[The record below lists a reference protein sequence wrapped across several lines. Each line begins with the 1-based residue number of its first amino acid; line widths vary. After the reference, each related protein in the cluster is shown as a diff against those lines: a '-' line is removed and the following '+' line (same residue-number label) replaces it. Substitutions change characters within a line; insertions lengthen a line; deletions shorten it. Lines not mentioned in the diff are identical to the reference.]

1 MQRIGT
7 FILFAGLYS
16 AAAIAQYA
24 DSYVQSRDHPA
35 IEYSK
40 GPVTDRVAAV
50 NRKLQDGTLQLKFN
64 GPSGYLRSALD
75 ALNVPVE
82 SQVAVFAQNS
92 SQGPLI
98 GMKNPRAVY
107 FADAVAIG
115 FVRGGKYLE
124 VATHDPRQGVIF
136 YTLDQTPTD
145 APQFKRDDQCLACH
159 LSWNTRGVPGL
170 FVVSMLTLPDDKN
183 AYASGFV
190 SNHTTSF
197 DMRWGGWYVTGNLGS
212 IRHMANVA
220 VSTTTTPAD
229 AAARRVDSL
238 EGRFDLT
245 GYPTP
250 YSDVAALLVLEH
262 QTHITNLITRLGWE
276 ARLEAY
282 EARTDPAPI
291 PRAPAAAKG
300 KTSRVENAVAD
311 LVDYALFVYETPLPD
326 KIRGSSGFAEKFS
339 ALGPADGKG
348 RSLRQLDLDRRLMRY
363 PCSYMI
369 YSDAF
374 DALPAAAKDQVYRR
388 LWQVLSGQDKD
399 ARYGVLSA
407 ADRQAIVDILRE
419 TKKDLPEYFQA
430 VTR

>member
-1 MQRIGT
+1 M
-7 FILFAGLYS
+7 
-16 AAAIAQYA
+16 
-24 DSYVQSRDHPA
+24 
-35 IEYSK
+35 
-40 GPVTDRVAAV
+40 
-50 NRKLQDGTLQLKFN
+50 QLKFD

-75 ALNVPVE
+75 ALNIPVE

-98 GMKNPRAVY
+98 GMKNPRALY

-124 VATHDPRQGVIF
+124 VAAHDPRQGVIF

-159 LSWNTRGVPGL
+159 LSWSTRGVPGL
-170 FVVSMLTLPDDKN
+170 FVLSMLTLPDDKN

-197 DMRWGGWYVTGNLGS
+197 DTRWGGWYVTGNLGS

-220 VSTTTTPAD
+220 VSTTTAPAD

-238 EGRFDLT
+238 DGRFDLA

-276 ARLEAY
+276 ARLDGVRSPVGRDA
-282 EARTDPAPI
+282 D
-291 PRAPAAAKG
+291 PRAAGCRKREDVSG
-300 KTSRVENAVAD
+300 
-311 LVDYALFVYETPLPD
+311 
-326 KIRGSSGFAEKFS
+326 RGRG
-339 ALGPADGKG
+339 G
-348 RSLRQLDLDRRLMRY
+348 
-363 PCSYMI
+363 
-369 YSDAF
+369 
-374 DALPAAAKDQVYRR
+374 
-388 LWQVLSGQDKD
+388 
-399 ARYGVLSA
+399 
-407 ADRQAIVDILRE
+407 
-419 TKKDLPEYFQA
+419 
-430 VTR
+430 